1 MNKAHN
7 SYNEML
13 LALQDWLNINYGV
26 FFLNEI
32 ITLKNNLNQFV
43 KEYFVYLNPVWYKIF
58 PVDIYDSQQV
68 SFFCFTAK
76 SDSYPVG

>member
-26 FFLNEI
+26 FFFNEI
-32 ITLKNNLNQFV
+32 ITFKNNTNQFV
-43 KEYFVYLNPVWYKIF
+43 KEYFVYLNPAWYKIF
-58 PVDIYDSQQV
+58 PVDIYDSQRV
-68 SFFCFTAK
+68 SFFCFSAK